1 MGDQEAEAAR
11 QNSIKLKK
19 KIQDR
24 TGMNYFCK
32 FPALDEDYA
41 ECARGKWSIGHILLD
56 YGLCVLLQLT
66 ANASLTSQQFF
77 NF

>member
-24 TGMNYFCK
+24 TGMNGFCK
-32 FPALDEDYA
+32 FPALDGEYA
-41 ECARGKWSIGHILLD
+41 ECGKCSIGQILLD
-56 YGLCVLLQLT
+56 YGL
-66 ANASLTSQQFF
+66 
-77 NF
+77 